1 MSITKL
7 TTNGLTGAKYD
18 TVSADNYYMEPIATT
33 LLASSATT
41 ITFSNIPQ
49 GYKHL
54 QLRGITRVGTG
65 SGTSFS
71 GISLLCNGDTTSSY
85 TYHRIIGNGSSPS
98 ADGSGSHTN
107 IIAGYALQNG
117 LLTDNFGP
125 TILDV
130 LDYSNV
136 NKYKTFRSM
145 SGYDN
150 NGSGSIIFGSGVW
163 MNTAPITSITLKDVT
178 FAINTRFSLYGI
190 KG

>member
-7 TTNGLTGAKYD
+7 TSNGLTGSKYD
-18 TVSADNYYMEPIATT
+18 TVSADNYFMEPIATT
-33 LLASSATT
+33 LLSSTATT
-41 ITFSNIPQ
+41 VTFNNIPQ

-54 QLRGITRVGTG
+54 QLRAITRVGAG

-71 GISLLCNGDTTSSY
+71 GISLLCNEDTSSSY

-98 ADGSGSHTN
+98 ADGAGSFGY

-117 LLTDNFGP
+117 LLTNNFGP

-150 NGSGSIIFGSGVW
+150 NGTGSIIFGSGVW
-163 MNTAPITSITLKDVT
+163 MNSAAITSLTLKDVT
-178 FAINTRFSLYGI
+178 FAANSRFSLYGI
-190 KG
+190 RG